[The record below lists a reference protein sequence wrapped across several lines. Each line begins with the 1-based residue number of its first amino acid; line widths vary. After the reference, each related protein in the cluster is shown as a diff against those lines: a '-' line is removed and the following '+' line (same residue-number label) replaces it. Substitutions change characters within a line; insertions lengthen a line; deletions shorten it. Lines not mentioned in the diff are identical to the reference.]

1 MLTWPLEVVRCRQE
15 FPPMLHTDINSSK
28 VAVRKFIL
36 DLEVIVNFVGLDKA
50 MILTGQGNIHEV
62 GEQPYWS

>member
-1 MLTWPLEVVRCRQE
+1 MKPTLTWALEVVMCSEE

-36 DLEVIVNFVGLDKA
+36 DLEVIVKDLGL
-50 MILTGQGNIHEV
+50 QR
-62 GEQPYWS
+62 